1 MYWDEEELEFM
12 QLDEYTAKRQ
22 YYKVT
27 CTQVVDKQDQDYF
40 IIEDCIAKWPDPK
53 VEYQYIMENFVL
65 KQIIKPVTGEVK
77 ISICGLMIR
86 ENEHRFA
93 SEENWVAYLRSHR
106 VPEVF
111 MV

>member
-40 IIEDCIAKWPDPK
+40 IIEDSIAKWPDPK
-53 VEYQYIMENFVL
+53 VEYQYMMDNFVL
-65 KQIIKPVTGEVK
+65 K
-77 ISICGLMIR
+77 
-86 ENEHRFA
+86 
-93 SEENWVAYLRSHR
+93 
-106 VPEVF
+106 
-111 MV
+111 